1 MGNLLPITLQFLT
14 IIVAR
19 SGTQKFLEAF
29 KEKKVELIGQ
39 FGVGFYSVFMV
50 AQKVADSSWCVKLQN
65 KALQT
70 S

>member
-39 FGVGFYSVFMV
+39 FGVGFY
-50 AQKVADSSWCVKLQN
+50 
-65 KALQT
+65 
-70 S
+70 